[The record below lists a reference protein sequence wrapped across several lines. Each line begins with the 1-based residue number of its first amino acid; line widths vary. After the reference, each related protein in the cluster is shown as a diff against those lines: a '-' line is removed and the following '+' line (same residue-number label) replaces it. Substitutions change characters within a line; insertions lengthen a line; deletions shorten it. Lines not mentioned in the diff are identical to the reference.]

1 MMKKRI
7 LISLLFGMTAL
18 SCLAQT
24 ETIDEMILGNK
35 VSEECHALSSEGSE
49 IIIGG
54 LDEPARRLLP
64 LSPASWDGGAITF
77 TMKVDPDR
85 QNYVT
90 ARLWGSDF
98 STDTGHNLVLY
109 ADGKQVGYRRESDY
123 DLLNATETE
132 PQAPGRFFY
141 ETRPLPISMTKG
153 KTSISLKIAA
163 LGSIYNYGDKWEK
176 YQRILNEPTRGIYC
190 IYTHTGM
197 RFEPSPSE
205 KQGAAPKGRLHKS
218 AVGSEVIAKSKDIVI
233 KRLSKILES
242 QPDQQSRNL
251 GLLSEAYNVAW
262 TPAYKNPVTIE
273 HVVFEGD
280 RLAELFAANSEYTGG
295 WMGTAALGE
304 AIMRTWP
311 EIGKYLDSPFKGKI
325 NGKTRRE
332 VWSMA
337 LKQSIEYWR
346 THRRGFT
353 NQSMLV
359 DGGIYRSNRG
369 LALINPS
376 MALPE
381 EQALRY
387 VREAVGAEPWR
398 DSDII
403 SQSDDRPANY
413 NGDRHYLVSRKGL
426 SRELG
431 WVGSYGETILTITSE
446 LAEITGDEMVRRQ
459 LAKLQNARLVFRYPY
474 VDADGNYG
482 MKLSAEID
490 GRHSH
495 YPLRGMAYAAPQSIR
510 EHWGMETASMF
521 PDDRAIVGATQRFIS
536 DGYYFEHIQKR
547 LKDSTLGLMRNIN
560 EYEKVK
566 DLQHVPY
573 KFPMEDGQ
581 PDFVF
586 ADEENAVIA
595 VKHGDTRLFMNLYF
609 RSENA
614 VNNVAKIMEITPAM
628 TRLVTAKIQS
638 EVIGNGEFYTR
649 PDYMDWIRGDAPYRT
664 PPGQKIH
671 QAWAGEKMPISTPP
685 GGQTH
690 TGGKFGHYVGRA
702 AFYWLEY
709 GDYLI
714 GLNTTEK
721 HTYTLPVTR
730 DCNNLDL
737 VTGKNVTPE
746 NGGVKVGPLSTV
758 VLVSKRQ

>member
-1 MMKKRI
+1 MHDG
-7 LISLLFGMTAL
+7 F
-18 SCLAQT
+18 SCFAQT
-24 ETIDEMILGNK
+24 ETVDEIILGNT
-35 VSEECHALSSEGSE
+35 VSEETHALTADGAR
-49 IIIGG
+49 IITGG
-54 LDEPARRLLP
+54 LGEPARQLLP
-64 LSPASWDGGAITF
+64 LSPASWDGGSITF
-77 TMKVDPDR
+77 TMKVNPDA

-90 ARLWGSDF
+90 VRLWGSDF
-98 STDTGHNLVLY
+98 SADTGHNLVLY
-109 ADGKQVGYRRESDY
+109 AEGKQVGYRRESDY

-141 ETRPLPISMTKG
+141 ETRPLPLSMTQG

-176 YQRILNEPTRGIYC
+176 YQRILNEPTRGIYRV
-190 IYTHTGM
+190 YTHLGM
-197 RFEPSPSE
+197 RFEPSASE
-205 KQGAAPKGRLHKS
+205 KQGVAPKGRLHKP
-218 AVGSEVIAKSKDIVI
+218 AVGPEVIAKSKEIVNGRI
-233 KRLSKILES
+233 AKILES
-242 QPDQQSRNL
+242 APDKQSRNL
-251 GLLSEAYNVAW
+251 ALLSEAYNVAW
-262 TPAYKNPVTIE
+262 TPAYKNPAAIE
-273 HVVFEGD
+273 HVLAEGD
-280 RLAELFAANSEYTGG
+280 RLAELFAADPNYTGG
-295 WMGTAALGE
+295 WMGAAALGE

-311 EIGKYLDSPFKGKI
+311 DISNFLDAPFDGKVSGM
-325 NGKTRRE
+325 TRRE
-332 VWSMA
+332 VWSKA

-387 VREAVGAEPWR
+387 VRESVGVEPWR
-398 DSDII
+398 DSDVI

-413 NGDRHYLVSRKGL
+413 NGDRHYLVTQKGL

-431 WVGSYGETILTITSE
+431 WVGSYGETILTITRE
-446 LAEITGDEMVRRQ
+446 LAEITGDELIRRQ

-482 MKLSAEID
+482 LKLSAEID

-495 YPLRGMAYAAPQSIR
+495 YPQKGMAYAAPQSIR
-510 EHWGMETASMF
+510 EHWGMETASML
-521 PDDRAIVGATQRFIS
+521 PEDPATVGATQRFIT

-547 LKDSTLGLMRNIN
+547 LKDSTLGLMRNVN

-566 DLQHVPY
+566 DLPHVPY

-581 PDFVF
+581 PDFAF
-586 ADEENAVIA
+586 ADEENAVLAI
-595 VKHGDTRLFMNLYF
+595 KHGDTRLFMNLYF
-609 RSENA
+609 RAENA
-614 VNNVAKIMEITPAM
+614 VNNVAKIMEITPVL

-638 EVIGNGEFYTR
+638 EVIGTGEYYTR

-664 PPGQKIH
+664 PPGPKIH
-671 QAWAGEKMPISTPP
+671 QAWAGEKLPVSTPP
-685 GGQTH
+685 GGQAH
-690 TGGKFGHYVGRA
+690 TEGKFGHYVGRA
-702 AFYWLEY
+702 AFYWLTY

-714 GLNTTEK
+714 GLNTTET
-721 HTYTLPVTR
+721 HTYSLPVAGAGAY
-730 DCNNLDL
+730 LDL
-737 VTGKNVTPE
+737 VTGKTVTPR
-746 NGGVKVGPLSTV
+746 NGEVKVGPLSTV
-758 VLVSKRQ
+758 VLVAK

>member
-7 LISLLFGMTAL
+7 LIGLLSGMTVL
-18 SCLAQT
+18 YSPAQT
-24 ETIDEMILGNK
+24 ETIDEIVFGNT
-35 VSEECHALSSEGSE
+35 VSEESHAFSSDGSMAV
-49 IIIGG
+49 IGG

-64 LSPASWDGGAITF
+64 LSPASWDGGTMTF

-98 STDTGHNLVLY
+98 STGTGHNLVLY

-123 DLLNATETE
+123 DLLNTTETE

-141 ETRPLPISMTKG
+141 ETRPLPLSMTKG
-153 KTSISLKIAA
+153 KTSVSLKIAA

-176 YQRILNEPTRGIYC
+176 YQRILNEPTRGIYRM
-190 IYTHTGM
+190 YTHTGM
-197 RFEPSPSE
+197 RFEPSASE
-205 KQGAAPKGRLHKS
+205 KQGVAPAAVRHES
-218 AVGSEVIAKSKDIVI
+218 AVGPEVIAESRQIVI
-233 KRLSKILES
+233 DRLSKILES
-242 QPDQQSRNL
+242 SPDKQSRNL
-251 GLLSEAYNVAW
+251 GLLAEAYNVAW
-262 TPAYKNPVTIE
+262 TPAYKNPATIE
-273 HVVFEGD
+273 HVLFEGD
-280 RLAELFAANSEYTGG
+280 RLAELFAAAPGYTGG
-295 WMGTAALGE
+295 WMGAAALGE

-311 EIGKYLDSPFKGKI
+311 ETGRYLDTPFDGKI
-325 NGKTRRE
+325 AGKTRRE
-332 VWSMA
+332 VWSIA
-337 LKQSIEYWR
+337 LKRSIEYWR
-346 THRRGFT
+346 AHRRGYT

-387 VREAVGAEPWR
+387 VREAVGVEPWR

-403 SQSDDRPANY
+403 GQGDDRPANY

-446 LAEITGDEMVRRQ
+446 LAEITGDELIRRQ
-459 LAKLQNARLVFRYPY
+459 LEKLQEARLVFRYPY

-521 PDDRAIVGATQRFIS
+521 SDNSTIIGATQRFIA
-536 DGYYFEHIQKR
+536 DGYYFEHIKKR
-547 LKDSTLGLMRNIN
+547 LKDSTLGLMRNVN

-566 DLQHVPY
+566 DLPRVPY

-581 PDFVF
+581 SDFVF

-614 VNNVAKIMEITPAM
+614 VNNVAKIMEITPVL
-628 TRLVTAKIQS
+628 TRLVTARIQS
-638 EVIGNGEFYTR
+638 EVIGTGEFYTR
-649 PDYMDWIRGDAPYRT
+649 PDYIDWIRGDAPYRT
-664 PPGQKIH
+664 PPGPKIH
-671 QAWAGEKMPISTPP
+671 QAWAGERLPVSVPP

-702 AFYWLEY
+702 AFYWFAY

-714 GLNTTEK
+714 GLNTTET
-721 HTYTLPVTR
+721 HTYALPAAGGVTY
-730 DCNNLDL
+730 LDL
-737 VTGKNVTPE
+737 VTGKDVTPQ
-746 NGGVKVGPLSTV
+746 NGEVMVGPLSTV
-758 VLVSKRQ
+758 VLTTKR